1 MTDAERQQTAR
12 SEEELLQAVQKL
24 KAELGSEDGE
34 DEGLLLDDV
43 PLTPEAL
50 RAFSDEELRQQA
62 EVLVEQLE
70 LVKKHKELNRRA
82 VNLGLL
88 RIANQSPRCSHMKS
102 NGEPC
107 RAPAMGNRL
116 FCIFHS
122 RALDTQNEQRLK
134 VNVLEDPESLQL
146 TVKQVMEQVVSG
158 RMEPQTASLLLRAV
172 QIANSTLKPKQ
183 LRAERVGPK
192 SSRVEDEED
201 ADWGNAGGN
210 SGVTPEGN
218 DTAAA
223 AQ

>member
-1 MTDAERQQTAR
+1 MDNEQKANMLGTEPQQAAR
-12 SEEELLQAVQKL
+12 SVEELLQAVQKL
-24 KAELGSEDGE
+24 KADLGSDDGE
-34 DEGLLLDDV
+34 DQELGLEEV
-43 PLTPEAL
+43 PVTIEDL

-62 EVLVEQLE
+62 EVLLGQLE

-88 RIANQSPRCSHMKS
+88 KIANQSPRCSHLKS

-107 RAPAMGNRL
+107 RAPAMRNRL

-134 VNVLEDPESLQL
+134 VQVLEDPESLQL

-183 LRAERVGPK
+183 VRAARVAPK
-192 SSRVEDEED
+192 SARAED
-201 ADWGNAGGN
+201 ADWGNAEQE
-210 SGVTPEGN
+210 S
-218 DTAAA
+218 A
-223 AQ
+223 